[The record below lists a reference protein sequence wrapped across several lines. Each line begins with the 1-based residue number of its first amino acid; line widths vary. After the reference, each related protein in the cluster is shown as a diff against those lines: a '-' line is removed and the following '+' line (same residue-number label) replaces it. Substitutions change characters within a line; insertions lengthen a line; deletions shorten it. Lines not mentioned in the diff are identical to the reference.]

1 MAGVAGLLLGH
12 QFLVAPTQ
20 GAGHMLKAYIAVALG
35 GWGSVPGALLG
46 ALGIGLFETF
56 VAGALRRCLGVGRTL
71 YLRARGAGVQAAGP
85 VRRARRPAGLK
96 MRLAPFWLV
105 LLVLPPLVALWVLP
119 PFGQRMVTL
128 AGIYGLMGLG
138 YQLVFGQLGALN
150 LAQGAL
156 FGLGAY
162 AAALTAPIAR
172 AVRAARGDPRRGD
185 PGGAGG
191 GAAAAPAVALLRAR
205 HPGARLA
212 GQPFGGA
219 CREL

>member
-1 MAGVAGLLLGH
+1 
-12 QFLVAPTQ
+12 
-20 GAGHMLKAYIAVALG
+20 
-35 GWGSVPGALLG
+35 
-46 ALGIGLFETF
+46 
-56 VAGALRRCLGVGRTL
+56 
-71 YLRARGAGVQAAGP
+71 
-85 VRRARRPAGLK
+85 
-96 MRLAPFWLV
+96 MRLSPFWLV
-105 LLVLPPLVALWVLP
+105 LLLLPPLVALFALP

-162 AAALTAPIAR
+162 AAALTAPALGPF
-172 AVRAARGDPRRGD
+172 ALAGGDPRRGN

-191 GAAAAPAVALLRAR
+191 GAAAAAAIALLRTR

-219 CREL
+219 CREFDGRRQRACRIRDSIAARAHPAGDGLGLPDRGRAALRLAVRRPARREGAPAARSAVGCRDARHRWWDAGGSWRSSRAARWPDWPAPARPP